1 MSSIRLKPIMS
12 ASTLKNRLV
21 WLDRIVCACDHSPD
35 VVAYNDELK
44 RKQACKRQE
53 KV

>member
-1 MSSIRLKPIMS
+1 
-12 ASTLKNRLV
+12 
-21 WLDRIVCACDHSPD
+21 VCACDHSPD